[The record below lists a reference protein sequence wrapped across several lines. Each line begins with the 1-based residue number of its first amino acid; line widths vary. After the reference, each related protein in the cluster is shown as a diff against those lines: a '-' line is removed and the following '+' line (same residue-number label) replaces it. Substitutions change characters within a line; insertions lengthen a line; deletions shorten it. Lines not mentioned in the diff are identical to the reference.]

1 MGQAID
7 RRPLGLLLAFDALLF
22 VISLATQDFAWSQPA
37 NDVAVLVG
45 VVLATAAIVW
55 GLLREELAFLVR
67 APELW
72 LPTGVYLV
80 GLQCL
85 ERVAWPRF
93 AEEALLQVPGAL
105 ATFSIAVLVHLA
117 WAALC
122 VGWQIARLARLYPA
136 ASAHDGKALARARAA
151 DPTGMLDLSAS
162 FHCYLRSLAFWLFAL
177 FVQGCM
183 LTAYLP
189 MAASLGRAG
198 VVVLL
203 IGTVL
208 VNLATMALYFP
219 LLRGDLA
226 FTTAVRLGVALSV
239 RFWGKWWGVLVAELA
254 LIGVFVP
261 ASLLVAGDL
270 RSISAHPVIAST
282 FATQVY
288 WASDVAELVA
298 AQPVQAVGW
307 ALAHCAALVALL
319 VKVRVARVL
328 FQHDEPLPEPALDLA
343 TEAPVMH

>member
-22 VISLATQDFAWSQPA
+22 VISLATQDFAWSRPA
-37 NDVAVLVG
+37 NDLAVLIG
-45 VVLATAAIVW
+45 IVLATAAIVW
-55 GLLREELAFLVR
+55 GLLREELALLVR

-72 LPTGVYLV
+72 IPTGVYLV

-85 ERVAWPRF
+85 ERVTWPHF
-93 AEEALLQVPGAL
+93 AEQALLQVPGVLAAL
-105 ATFSIAVLVHLA
+105 SVTVLVHLA

-122 VGWQIARLARLYPA
+122 VGWQIARIARLYPA
-136 ASAHDGKALARARAA
+136 ANAHDGKALARARAA

-162 FHCYLRSLAFWLFAL
+162 FHCYWRSLAFWLGAL
-177 FVQGCM
+177 FVQGC
-183 LTAYLP
+183 LLAAYLP
-189 MAASLGRAG
+189 LAASLGRGG
-198 VVVLL
+198 VVVLV
-203 IGTVL
+203 ISTVL

-239 RFWGKWWGVLVAELA
+239 RFWRKWWGVLVAQLA

-261 ASLLVAGDL
+261 ESLLVVGDL
-270 RSISAHPVIAST
+270 RALSAHPSIAST
-282 FATQVY
+282 YSTHVH
-288 WASDVAELVA
+288 WASDVADMVEAV
-298 AQPVQAVGW
+298 PVQAVAW

-319 VKVRVARVL
+319 VKVRVARIL
-328 FQHDEPLPEPALDLA
+328 FQHDEPLPEPALDVA